1 MFTNFSQ
8 SGSNIYLLVCMTGI
22 LWIEVTIYTAAKIV
36 TFKEE
41 KRLIE
46 VKNLV
51 KKYGEHL
58 AVDDLSFT
66 LKQGQILGFLG
77 PNGAGKS
84 TTMNILTG
92 YISATEGTVVING
105 HDIFDEPEEAKKCI
119 GYLPELPPLYQD
131 MTVREYLYFVADI
144 KSVKKSEKRQMI
156 DSIMRMTKITEVS
169 ERLIKQLSKG
179 YKQRVGLAQAIVG
192 FPDVIIL
199 DEPTVGLDP
208 MQIIE
213 IRDLIK
219 ELSKKHTIILS
230 SHILSEVSA
239 ICDQVMIINKGRLI
253 VSDTPDN
260 LSKHIGGS
268 TGLHLEVKGAKDIVK
283 KALENVTEITKLEFD
298 KNSKEGMVNLSAYSN
313 EESDIREA
321 VFYALSDAR
330 CPIYE
335 MHTSNMSLEDIFLEL
350 TQEDNNTT
358 SGGRN
363 ANRLFRKN
371 KKTSSTKEDTKEPEL
386 EKAIETVK
394 IAESVLPVK
403 DDKLSDSEQKEE
415 N

>member
-1 MFTNFSQ
+1 MFS
-8 SGSNIYLLVCMTGI
+8 
-22 LWIEVTIYTAAKIV
+22 
-36 TFKEE
+36 FKEE

-66 LKQGQILGFLG
+66 LEKGQILGFLG

-119 GYLPELPPLYQD
+119 GYLPELPPLYHD
-131 MTVREYLYFVADI
+131 MTVREYLNFVADI
-144 KSVKKSEKRQMI
+144 KSVKKNEKRQMI
-156 DSIMRMTKITEVS
+156 DRIMRMTKITEVS

-192 FPDVIIL
+192 FPEVIIL

-230 SHILSEVSA
+230 SHILSEISA

-260 LSKHIGGS
+260 LSRHIGGS
-268 TGLHLEVKGAKDIVK
+268 TGLHLEVKGEKDTVK
-283 KALENVTEITKLEFD
+283 KALENITEITKLEFD
-298 KNSKEGMVNLSAYSN
+298 KNSKEGMVKLSAFSR

-350 TQEDNNTT
+350 TQESKPASN
-358 SGGRN
+358 GGKN
-363 ANRLFRKN
+363 SNRLFRKN
-371 KKTSSTKEDTKEPEL
+371 KKASAAQENTKEPEI
-386 EKAIETVK
+386 EKALDTVK
-394 IAESVLPVK
+394 IAESILPVEEE
-403 DDKLSDSEQKEE
+403 LVSGSEQKEE

>member
-1 MFTNFSQ
+1 MF
-8 SGSNIYLLVCMTGI
+8 
-22 LWIEVTIYTAAKIV
+22 

-66 LKQGQILGFLG
+66 LEKGQILGFLG

-131 MTVREYLYFVADI
+131 MTVREYLNFVADI
-144 KSVKKSEKRQMI
+144 KFVKKSEKRQMI
-156 DSIMRMTKITEVS
+156 DKIMRMTKITEVS

-192 FPDVIIL
+192 FPEVIIL

-230 SHILSEVSA
+230 SHILSEISA

-268 TGLHLEVKGAKDIVK
+268 TGLHLEVKGEKDVVK
-283 KALENVTEITKLEFD
+283 KALENIAEITKLEFD
-298 KNSKEGMVNLSAYSN
+298 KNSKEGIVKLSAYSK

-321 VFYALSDAR
+321 VFYALSEAR

-350 TQEDNNTT
+350 TQEGKHT
-358 SGGRN
+358 SNGGKN
-363 ANRLFRKN
+363 SNRLFRKN
-371 KKTSSTKEDTKEPEL
+371 KKASATQADVKEPEI
-386 EKAIETVK
+386 EKALETVK
-394 IAESVLPVK
+394 IAESALPVEE
-403 DDKLSDSEQKEE
+403 DKLSDSEQKEE

>member
-1 MFTNFSQ
+1 M
-8 SGSNIYLLVCMTGI
+8 
-22 LWIEVTIYTAAKIV
+22 
-36 TFKEE
+36 
-41 KRLIE
+41 IE
-46 VKNLV
+46 VKHLV

-66 LKQGQILGFLG
+66 LEKGQILGFLG

-92 YISATEGTVVING
+92 YISATEGTVSING

-131 MTVREYLYFVADI
+131 MTVREYLNFVADI
-144 KSVKKSEKRQMI
+144 KFVKRNEKRKMI
-156 DSIMRMTKITEVS
+156 DRIMRMTKITDVS

-192 FPDVIIL
+192 FPEVIIL

-219 ELSKKHTIILS
+219 ELSKSHTIILS

-239 ICDQVMIINKGRLI
+239 ICDKIMIINKGRLV
-253 VSDTPDN
+253 VSDSPDN
-260 LSKHIGGS
+260 LSQHIGGS
-268 TGLHLEVKGAKDIVK
+268 KGLHLEVKGEAETVK
-283 KALENVTEITKLEFD
+283 KALEGIEGITKLEFE
-298 KNSKEGMVNLSAYSN
+298 KNNKGGIVKLSAYST

-330 CPIYE
+330 CPIYD
-335 MHTSNMSLEDIFLEL
+335 MHSTKMSLESIFLEL
-350 TQEDNNTT
+350 TQDNKNSNTT
-358 SGGRN
+358 KNS
-363 ANRLFRKN
+363 NRLFRKN
-371 KKTSSTKEDTKEPEL
+371 KQKNEEVY
-386 EKAIETVK
+386 A
-394 IAESVLPVK
+394 AGANNQES
-403 DDKLSDSEQKEE
+403 EHKEE

>member
-1 MFTNFSQ
+1 MFS
-8 SGSNIYLLVCMTGI
+8 
-22 LWIEVTIYTAAKIV
+22 
-36 TFKEE
+36 FKEE

-66 LKQGQILGFLG
+66 LEKGQILGFLG

-131 MTVREYLYFVADI
+131 MTVREYLNFVADI
-144 KSVKKSEKRQMI
+144 KSVKKNEKRQMI
-156 DSIMRMTKITEVS
+156 DRIMRMTKITEVS

-192 FPDVIIL
+192 FPEVIIL

-230 SHILSEVSA
+230 SHILSEISA

-260 LSKHIGGS
+260 LSRHIGGS
-268 TGLHLEVKGAKDIVK
+268 TGLHLEVKGEKATVK
-283 KALENVTEITKLEFD
+283 KALENITEITKLEFD
-298 KNSKEGMVNLSAYSN
+298 KNSKEGMVKLSAFSR

-350 TQEDNNTT
+350 TQEGKPASN
-358 SGGRN
+358 GGKN
-363 ANRLFRKN
+363 SNRLFRKN
-371 KKTSSTKEDTKEPEL
+371 KKAPAAQENTKEPEI
-386 EKAIETVK
+386 EKALDTVK
-394 IAESVLPVK
+394 IAESVLPVEEE
-403 DDKLSDSEQKEE
+403 LVSDSEQKEE

>member
-1 MFTNFSQ
+1 M
-8 SGSNIYLLVCMTGI
+8 
-22 LWIEVTIYTAAKIV
+22 
-36 TFKEE
+36 
-41 KRLIE
+41 IE

-51 KKYGEHL
+51 KKFGEHL
-58 AVDDLSFT
+58 AVNDLSFT
-66 LKQGQILGFLG
+66 LEKGQILGFLG

-92 YISATEGTVVING
+92 YISATEGTVIING

-131 MTVREYLYFVADI
+131 MTVREYLNFVADI
-144 KSVKKSEKRQMI
+144 KAVKKNEKRKMI
-156 DSIMRMTKITEVS
+156 DRIMRMTKITDVS
-169 ERLIKQLSKG
+169 ERLIKHLSKG

-192 FPDVIIL
+192 FPEVIIL

-219 ELSKKHTIILS
+219 ELSKNHTIILS

-239 ICDQVMIINKGRLI
+239 ICDTVMIINKGRLI

-268 TGLHLEVKGAKDIVK
+268 KGLHLEVKGDKEVIR
-283 KALENVTEITKLEFD
+283 KALESIPEITKMEFE
-298 KNSKEGMVNLSAYSN
+298 KVSKDGIVKLSAYSA

-330 CPIYE
+330 CPIYD
-335 MHTSNMSLEDIFLEL
+335 MHSTKMSLENIFLEL
-350 TQEDNNTT
+350 TQEGKGT
-358 SGGRN
+358 SSAAKN
-363 ANRLFRKN
+363 SNRLFRKN
-371 KKTSSTKEDTKEPEL
+371 KKNDNTSGNREL
-386 EKAIETVK
+386 SAAETVLNAA
-394 IAESVLPVK
+394 AESANQET
-403 DDKLSDSEQKEE
+403 DHKEE

>member
-1 MFTNFSQ
+1 M
-8 SGSNIYLLVCMTGI
+8 
-22 LWIEVTIYTAAKIV
+22 
-36 TFKEE
+36 
-41 KRLIE
+41 IE

-51 KKYGEHL
+51 KKYGDHL

-66 LKQGQILGFLG
+66 LEKGQILGFLG

-131 MTVREYLYFVADI
+131 MTVREYLNFVADI
-144 KSVKKSEKRQMI
+144 KFVKKNDKRKMI
-156 DSIMRMTKITEVS
+156 DRIMRMTKITEVS

-179 YKQRVGLAQAIVG
+179 FKQRVGLAQAIIG

-219 ELSKKHTIILS
+219 DLSKNHTIILS
-230 SHILSEVSA
+230 SHILSEISA

-268 TGLHLEVKGAKDIVK
+268 KGLHLEVKGEKDIIK
-283 KALENVTEITKLEFD
+283 KALESISVITKLEFE
-298 KNSKEGMVNLSAYSN
+298 KASREGLVKLSAYSG
-313 EESDIREA
+313 EEDDIREA
-321 VFYALSDAR
+321 VFYALSDAK
-330 CPIYE
+330 CPIYD
-335 MHTSNMSLEDIFLEL
+335 MHTTKMSLENIFLEL
-350 TQEDNNTT
+350 TQEGNGSQAAGKN
-358 SGGRN
+358 S
-363 ANRLFRKN
+363 NRLFRKA
-371 KKTSSTKEDTKEPEL
+371 KKNADASEEEL
-386 EKAIETVK
+386 NNQEA
-394 IAESVLPVK
+394 
-403 DDKLSDSEQKEE
+403 DHKEE

>member
-1 MFTNFSQ
+1 MFT
-8 SGSNIYLLVCMTGI
+8 I
-22 LWIEVTIYTAAKIV
+22 
-36 TFKEE
+36 KEE

-66 LKQGQILGFLG
+66 LEKGQILGFLG

-131 MTVREYLYFVADI
+131 MTVREYLNFVADI
-144 KSVKKSEKRQMI
+144 KFVKKSEKRQMI
-156 DSIMRMTKITEVS
+156 DRIMRMTKITEVS

-192 FPDVIIL
+192 FPEVLIL

-230 SHILSEVSA
+230 SHILSEISA

-268 TGLHLEVKGAKDIVK
+268 TGLHLEVKGEKDVVK
-283 KALENVTEITKLEFD
+283 KALENIAEITKLDFD
-298 KNSKEGMVNLSAYSN
+298 NNSMEGMVKLSAYSK

-321 VFYALSDAR
+321 VFYALSEAR

-350 TQEDNNTT
+350 TQEGKHT
-358 SGGRN
+358 SNGGKN
-363 ANRLFRKN
+363 SNRLFRKN
-371 KKTSSTKEDTKEPEL
+371 KKASAIQEDVKEPEI
-386 EKAIETVK
+386 EKALEAVK

-403 DDKLSDSEQKEE
+403 EDKLSDSEQKEE

>member
-1 MFTNFSQ
+1 MFT
-8 SGSNIYLLVCMTGI
+8 I
-22 LWIEVTIYTAAKIV
+22 
-36 TFKEE
+36 KEE

-66 LKQGQILGFLG
+66 LEKGQILGFLG

-131 MTVREYLYFVADI
+131 MTVREYLNFVADI
-144 KSVKKSEKRQMI
+144 KFVKKSEKRQMI
-156 DSIMRMTKITEVS
+156 DRIMRMTKITEVS

-192 FPDVIIL
+192 FPEVLIL

-230 SHILSEVSA
+230 SHILSEISA

-268 TGLHLEVKGAKDIVK
+268 TGLHLEVKGEKDVVK
-283 KALENVTEITKLEFD
+283 KALENIAEITKLDFD
-298 KNSKEGMVNLSAYSN
+298 NNSMEGMVKLSAYSK

-321 VFYALSDAR
+321 VFYALSEAR

-350 TQEDNNTT
+350 TQEGKHT
-358 SGGRN
+358 SNGGKN
-363 ANRLFRKN
+363 SNRLFRKN
-371 KKTSSTKEDTKEPEL
+371 KKASAMQEDVKEPEI
-386 EKAIETVK
+386 EKALEAVK

-403 DDKLSDSEQKEE
+403 EDKLSDSEQKEE

>member
-1 MFTNFSQ
+1 M
-8 SGSNIYLLVCMTGI
+8 
-22 LWIEVTIYTAAKIV
+22 
-36 TFKEE
+36 
-41 KRLIE
+41 IE

-51 KKYGEHL
+51 KKYGDHL

-66 LKQGQILGFLG
+66 VEKGQILGFLG

-84 TTMNILTG
+84 TTMNIITG
-92 YISATEGTVVING
+92 YISATEGSVVIDG

-131 MTVREYLYFVADI
+131 MTVREYLNFVADL
-144 KSVKKSEKRQMI
+144 KMVKRSEKSKMI
-156 DSIMRMTKITEVS
+156 TRIMGMAKISDVS

-179 YKQRVGLAQAIVG
+179 YRQRVGLAQAIVG
-192 FPDVIIL
+192 FPDVLIL

-219 ELSKKHTIILS
+219 KLSKDHTIILS

-239 ICDQVMIINKGRLI
+239 ICDTVVIINKGKLV

-268 TGLHLEVKGAKDIVK
+268 NGLHLQVKGTKEKISEALSNIKDI
-283 KALENVTEITKLEFD
+283 TKID
-298 KNSKEGMVNLSAYSN
+298 YGSKTKDGIIKLTAYCG
-313 EESDIREA
+313 EDSDIREE

-330 CPIYE
+330 CPILN
-335 MHTSNMSLEDIFLEL
+335 MQFSSMSLEDIFLEV
-350 TQEDNNTT
+350 TQTK
-358 SGGRN
+358 SRKKQARGLGR
-363 ANRLFRKN
+363 RKN
-371 KKTSSTKEDTKEPEL
+371 VPSKTDEAAP
-386 EKAIETVK
+386 KAVVSPTGAPIEEQNQET
-394 IAESVLPVK
+394 
-403 DDKLSDSEQKEE
+403 DSEEE

>member
-1 MFTNFSQ
+1 
-8 SGSNIYLLVCMTGI
+8 
-22 LWIEVTIYTAAKIV
+22 
-36 TFKEE
+36 
-41 KRLIE
+41 LIE
-46 VKNLV
+46 VKHLV

-66 LKQGQILGFLG
+66 LDKGQILGFLG

-92 YISATEGTVVING
+92 YISATEGTVSING

-131 MTVREYLYFVADI
+131 MTVREYLNFVADI
-144 KSVKKSEKRQMI
+144 KFVKRNEKRKMI
-156 DSIMRMTKITEVS
+156 DRIMRMTKITDVS

-192 FPDVIIL
+192 FPEVIIL

-219 ELSKKHTIILS
+219 ELSKSHTIILS

-239 ICDQVMIINKGRLI
+239 ICDKIMIINKGRLV
-253 VSDTPDN
+253 VSDSPDN
-260 LSKHIGGS
+260 LSQHIGGS
-268 TGLHLEVKGAKDIVK
+268 KGLHLEVKGETEAVK
-283 KALENVTEITKLEFD
+283 KALEGIEGITKLEFE
-298 KNSKEGMVNLSAYSN
+298 KNSKGGIVKLSAYST

-330 CPIYE
+330 CPIYD
-335 MHTSNMSLEDIFLEL
+335 MHSTKMSLESIFLEL
-350 TQEDNNTT
+350 TQDTKSTNTT
-358 SGGRN
+358 KNS
-363 ANRLFRKN
+363 NRLFRKN
-371 KKTSSTKEDTKEPEL
+371 KQKNEEVYAAGANNQESEHKEG
-386 EKAIETVK
+386 
-394 IAESVLPVK
+394 
-403 DDKLSDSEQKEE
+403 

>member
-1 MFTNFSQ
+1 M
-8 SGSNIYLLVCMTGI
+8 
-22 LWIEVTIYTAAKIV
+22 
-36 TFKEE
+36 
-41 KRLIE
+41 IE
-46 VKNLV
+46 VKHLV

-66 LKQGQILGFLG
+66 LEKGQVLGFLG

-92 YISATEGTVVING
+92 YISATEGTVMING
-105 HDIFDEPEEAKKCI
+105 HDIFDEPEEAKKSI

-131 MTVREYLYFVADI
+131 MTVREYLNFVADI
-144 KSVKKSEKRQMI
+144 KSVKKNEKRKMI
-156 DSIMRMTKITEVS
+156 DRIMRMTKVTEVS

-179 YKQRVGLAQAIVG
+179 YKQRVGLAQAIIG
-192 FPDVIIL
+192 FPEVIIL

-219 ELSKKHTIILS
+219 ELSKNHTIILS

-239 ICDQVMIINKGRLI
+239 ICDKVMIINKGRLI

-260 LSKHIGGS
+260 LSQHIGGS
-268 TGLHLEVKGAKDIVK
+268 KGLHLEVKGEQDIVK
-283 KALENVTEITKLEFD
+283 KALENIPEITKLEFD
-298 KNSKEGMVNLSAYSN
+298 KNNKGGIVKLSAYSA

-321 VFYALSDAR
+321 VFYALSDAK
-330 CPIYE
+330 CPIYD
-335 MHTSNMSLEDIFLEL
+335 MHTTKMSLENIFLEL
-350 TQEDNNTT
+350 TQENKSTHTAKN
-358 SGGRN
+358 S
-363 ANRLFRKN
+363 NRLFRKSKQKN
-371 KKTSSTKEDTKEPEL
+371 DEAVS
-386 EKAIETVK
+386 
-394 IAESVLPVK
+394 AEGEEINNQE
-403 DDKLSDSEQKEE
+403 SEHKEE

>member
-1 MFTNFSQ
+1 
-8 SGSNIYLLVCMTGI
+8 
-22 LWIEVTIYTAAKIV
+22 
-36 TFKEE
+36 
-41 KRLIE
+41 LIE
-46 VKNLV
+46 VKHLV

-66 LKQGQILGFLG
+66 LEKGQILGFLG

-92 YISATEGTVVING
+92 YISATEGTVSING

-131 MTVREYLYFVADI
+131 MTVREYLNFVADI
-144 KSVKKSEKRQMI
+144 KFVKRNEKRKMI
-156 DSIMRMTKITEVS
+156 DRIMRMTKITDVS

-192 FPDVIIL
+192 FPEVIIL

-219 ELSKKHTIILS
+219 ELSKSHTIILS

-239 ICDQVMIINKGRLI
+239 ICDKIMIINKGRLV
-253 VSDTPDN
+253 VSDSPDN
-260 LSKHIGGS
+260 LSQHIGGS
-268 TGLHLEVKGAKDIVK
+268 KGLHLEVKGEAETVK
-283 KALENVTEITKLEFD
+283 KALEGIEGITKLEFE
-298 KNSKEGMVNLSAYSN
+298 KNNKGGIVKLSAYST

-330 CPIYE
+330 CPIYD
-335 MHTSNMSLEDIFLEL
+335 MHSTKMSLESIFLEL
-350 TQEDNNTT
+350 TQDNKNSNTT
-358 SGGRN
+358 KNS
-363 ANRLFRKN
+363 NRLFRKN
-371 KKTSSTKEDTKEPEL
+371 KQKNEEVY
-386 EKAIETVK
+386 A
-394 IAESVLPVK
+394 AGANNQES
-403 DDKLSDSEQKEE
+403 EHKEE

>member
-1 MFTNFSQ
+1 M
-8 SGSNIYLLVCMTGI
+8 
-22 LWIEVTIYTAAKIV
+22 
-36 TFKEE
+36 
-41 KRLIE
+41 IE
-46 VKNLV
+46 VKHLV

-66 LKQGQILGFLG
+66 LEKGQILGFLG

-92 YISATEGTVVING
+92 YISATEGTVSING

-131 MTVREYLYFVADI
+131 MTVREYLNFVADI
-144 KSVKKSEKRQMI
+144 KFVKRNEKRKMI
-156 DSIMRMTKITEVS
+156 DRIMRMTKITDVS

-192 FPDVIIL
+192 FPEVIIL

-219 ELSKKHTIILS
+219 ELSKSHTIILS

-239 ICDQVMIINKGRLI
+239 ICDKIMIINKGRLV
-253 VSDTPDN
+253 VSDSPDN
-260 LSKHIGGS
+260 LSQHIGGS
-268 TGLHLEVKGAKDIVK
+268 KGLHLEVKGEAETVK
-283 KALENVTEITKLEFD
+283 KALEGIEGITKLEFE
-298 KNSKEGMVNLSAYSN
+298 KNNKGGIVKLSAYST

-330 CPIYE
+330 CPIYD
-335 MHTSNMSLEDIFLEL
+335 MHSTKMSLESIFLEL
-350 TQEDNNTT
+350 TQDNKNSSTT
-358 SGGRN
+358 KNS
-363 ANRLFRKN
+363 NRLFRKN
-371 KKTSSTKEDTKEPEL
+371 KQKNEEVY
-386 EKAIETVK
+386 A
-394 IAESVLPVK
+394 AGANNQES
-403 DDKLSDSEQKEE
+403 EHKEE

>member
-1 MFTNFSQ
+1 M
-8 SGSNIYLLVCMTGI
+8 
-22 LWIEVTIYTAAKIV
+22 
-36 TFKEE
+36 
-41 KRLIE
+41 IE
-46 VKNLV
+46 VKHLV

-66 LKQGQILGFLG
+66 LEKGQILGFLG

-92 YISATEGTVVING
+92 YISATEGTVSING

-131 MTVREYLYFVADI
+131 MTVREYLNFVADI
-144 KSVKKSEKRQMI
+144 KFVKRNEKRKMI
-156 DSIMRMTKITEVS
+156 DRIMRMTKITDVS

-192 FPDVIIL
+192 FPEVIIL

-219 ELSKKHTIILS
+219 ELSKSHTIILS

-239 ICDQVMIINKGRLI
+239 ICDKIMIINKGRLV
-253 VSDTPDN
+253 VSDSPDN
-260 LSKHIGGS
+260 LSQHIGGS
-268 TGLHLEVKGAKDIVK
+268 KGLHLEVKGEAETVK
-283 KALENVTEITKLEFD
+283 KALEGIEGITKLEFE
-298 KNSKEGMVNLSAYSN
+298 KNNKGGIVKLSAYST

-330 CPIYE
+330 CPIYD
-335 MHTSNMSLEDIFLEL
+335 MHSTKMSLESIFLEL
-350 TQEDNNTT
+350 TQDNKNSSATKN
-358 SGGRN
+358 S
-363 ANRLFRKN
+363 NRLFRKN
-371 KKTSSTKEDTKEPEL
+371 KQKNEEVY
-386 EKAIETVK
+386 A
-394 IAESVLPVK
+394 AGANNQES
-403 DDKLSDSEQKEE
+403 EHKEE

>member
-1 MFTNFSQ
+1 M
-8 SGSNIYLLVCMTGI
+8 
-22 LWIEVTIYTAAKIV
+22 
-36 TFKEE
+36 
-41 KRLIE
+41 IE

-66 LKQGQILGFLG
+66 LEKGQILGFLG

-131 MTVREYLYFVADI
+131 MTVREYLNFVADI
-144 KSVKKSEKRQMI
+144 KSVKKNEKRQMI
-156 DSIMRMTKITEVS
+156 DRIMRMTKITEVS

-192 FPDVIIL
+192 FPEVIIL

-230 SHILSEVSA
+230 SHILSEISA

-260 LSKHIGGS
+260 LSRHIGGS
-268 TGLHLEVKGAKDIVK
+268 TGLHLEVKGEKDTVK
-283 KALENVTEITKLEFD
+283 KALENITEITKLEFD
-298 KNSKEGMVNLSAYSN
+298 KNSKEGMVKLSAFSR

-350 TQEDNNTT
+350 TQESKPASN
-358 SGGRN
+358 GGKN
-363 ANRLFRKN
+363 SNRLFRKN
-371 KKTSSTKEDTKEPEL
+371 KKASAAQENTKEPEI
-386 EKAIETVK
+386 EKTLDTVK
-394 IAESVLPVK
+394 IAESVLPVEEE
-403 DDKLSDSEQKEE
+403 LVSDSEQKEE

>member
-1 MFTNFSQ
+1 M
-8 SGSNIYLLVCMTGI
+8 
-22 LWIEVTIYTAAKIV
+22 
-36 TFKEE
+36 
-41 KRLIE
+41 IE
-46 VKNLV
+46 VKHLV

-66 LKQGQILGFLG
+66 LEKGQILGFLG

-92 YISATEGTVVING
+92 YISATEGIVTING

-131 MTVREYLYFVADI
+131 MTVREYLNFVADI
-144 KSVKKSEKRQMI
+144 KSVKKNEKRKMI
-156 DSIMRMTKITEVS
+156 DRIMRMTKITDVS

-179 YKQRVGLAQAIVG
+179 YKQRVGLAQAIIG
-192 FPDVIIL
+192 FPEVIIL

-219 ELSKKHTIILS
+219 ELSKDHTIILS

-239 ICDQVMIINKGRLI
+239 ICDKVMIINKGRLI

-268 TGLHLEVKGAKDIVK
+268 QGLHLEVKGEQADIK
-283 KALENVTEITKLEFD
+283 KALESIPEITKLEFE
-298 KNSKEGMVNLSAYSN
+298 KSSKGGIVKLSAYSA

-321 VFYALSDAR
+321 VFYALSDAK
-330 CPIYE
+330 CPIYD
-335 MHTSNMSLEDIFLEL
+335 MHSTKMSLEDIFLEL
-350 TQEDNNTT
+350 TQEKENVHVSKN
-358 SGGRN
+358 S
-363 ANRLFRKN
+363 NRLFRRSKQKN
-371 KKTSSTKEDTKEPEL
+371 EEEL
-386 EKAIETVK
+386 AALGEEINNQ
-394 IAESVLPVK
+394 ES
-403 DDKLSDSEQKEE
+403 EHKEE

>member
-1 MFTNFSQ
+1 M
-8 SGSNIYLLVCMTGI
+8 
-22 LWIEVTIYTAAKIV
+22 
-36 TFKEE
+36 
-41 KRLIE
+41 IE
-46 VKNLV
+46 VKHLV

-66 LKQGQILGFLG
+66 LEKGQILGFLG

-92 YISATEGTVVING
+92 YISATEGTVMING

-131 MTVREYLYFVADI
+131 MTVREYLNFVADI
-144 KSVKKSEKRQMI
+144 KFVKKNEKRKMI
-156 DSIMRMTKITEVS
+156 DRIMRMTKITEVS

-192 FPDVIIL
+192 FPEVIIL

-219 ELSKKHTIILS
+219 ELSKNHTIILS

-260 LSKHIGGS
+260 LSQHIGGS
-268 TGLHLEVKGAKDIVK
+268 KGLHLEVKGEQEAIK
-283 KALENVTEITKLEFD
+283 KALETIPEITKLEFD
-298 KNSKEGMVNLSAYSN
+298 KNAKGGIVKLSAYSN
-313 EESDIREA
+313 EENDIREA
-321 VFYALSDAR
+321 VFYALSDAK
-330 CPIYE
+330 CPIYD
-335 MHTSNMSLEDIFLEL
+335 MHSTKMSLENIFLEL
-350 TQEDNNTT
+350 TQDSPKPHASKN
-358 SGGRN
+358 S
-363 ANRLFRKN
+363 NRLLRKN
-371 KKTSSTKEDTKEPEL
+371 KKKDEDGIPAETAEAMNQEP
-386 EKAIETVK
+386 
-394 IAESVLPVK
+394 
-403 DDKLSDSEQKEE
+403 EQKEE

>member
-1 MFTNFSQ
+1 MFS
-8 SGSNIYLLVCMTGI
+8 
-22 LWIEVTIYTAAKIV
+22 
-36 TFKEE
+36 FKEE

-66 LKQGQILGFLG
+66 LEKGQILGFLG

-131 MTVREYLYFVADI
+131 MTVREYLNFVADI
-144 KSVKKSEKRQMI
+144 KSVKKNEKRQMI
-156 DSIMRMTKITEVS
+156 DRIMRMTKITEVS

-192 FPDVIIL
+192 FPEVIIL

-230 SHILSEVSA
+230 SHILSEISA

-260 LSKHIGGS
+260 LSRHIGGS
-268 TGLHLEVKGAKDIVK
+268 TGLHLEVKGEKDTVK
-283 KALENVTEITKLEFD
+283 KALENITEITKLEFD
-298 KNSKEGMVNLSAYSN
+298 KNSKEGMVKLSAFSR

-350 TQEDNNTT
+350 TQESKPASN
-358 SGGRN
+358 GGKN
-363 ANRLFRKN
+363 SNRLFRKN
-371 KKTSSTKEDTKEPEL
+371 KKASAAQENTKEPEI
-386 EKAIETVK
+386 EKTLDTVK
-394 IAESVLPVK
+394 IAESVLPVEEE
-403 DDKLSDSEQKEE
+403 LVSDSEQKEE

>member
-1 MFTNFSQ
+1 MKKFTNFSQ
-8 SGSNIYLLVCMTGI
+8 TNSNISLLVCIGKSSNAGKAWKENMY
-22 LWIEVTIYTAAKIV
+22 LYN
-36 TFKEE
+36 KEE

-46 VKNLV
+46 VKHLV

-66 LKQGQILGFLG
+66 LEKGQILGFLG

-92 YISATEGTVVING
+92 YISATEGTVMING

-131 MTVREYLYFVADI
+131 MTVREYLNFVADI
-144 KSVKKSEKRQMI
+144 KFVKKNEKRKMI
-156 DSIMRMTKITEVS
+156 DRIMRMTKITEVS

-192 FPDVIIL
+192 FPEVIIL

-219 ELSKKHTIILS
+219 ELSKNHTIILS

-260 LSKHIGGS
+260 LSQHIGGS
-268 TGLHLEVKGAKDIVK
+268 KGLHLEVKGEQETIK
-283 KALENVTEITKLEFD
+283 KALEAIPEITKLEFD
-298 KNSKEGMVNLSAYSN
+298 KNAKGGIVKLSAYSS
-313 EESDIREA
+313 EENDIREA
-321 VFYALSDAR
+321 VFYALSDAK
-330 CPIYE
+330 CPIYD
-335 MHTSNMSLEDIFLEL
+335 MHSTKMSLENIFLEL
-350 TQEDNNTT
+350 TQDSPKPHASKN
-358 SGGRN
+358 S
-363 ANRLFRKN
+363 NRLLRKN
-371 KKTSSTKEDTKEPEL
+371 KKKDEDGIPEETAEAMNQEP
-386 EKAIETVK
+386 
-394 IAESVLPVK
+394 
-403 DDKLSDSEQKEE
+403 EQKEE